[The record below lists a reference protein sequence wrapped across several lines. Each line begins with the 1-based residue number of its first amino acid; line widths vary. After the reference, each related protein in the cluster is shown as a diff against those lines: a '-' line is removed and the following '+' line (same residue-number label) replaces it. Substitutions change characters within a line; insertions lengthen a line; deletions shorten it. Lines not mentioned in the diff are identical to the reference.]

1 MLVNATVNN
10 TVTNTTNR
18 AMVEL
23 ALDGILLLVVVIVIV
38 MDLMVIAALIVDTET
53 VGSIRCILG
62 NILAACVIGTLG
74 LALNH
79 VLKLEVSLTSTHYRN
94 R

>member
-1 MLVNATVNN
+1 
-10 TVTNTTNR
+10 
-18 AMVEL
+18 
-23 ALDGILLLVVVIVIV
+23 

-53 VGSIRCILG
+53 VSSIHWISG

-79 VLKLEVSLTSTHYRN
+79 VLKLEVSWTSTHYQN